1 MNDQDFEDKL
11 RALTGALRRP
21 DPTAGWK
28 SEILARARSGAQV
41 RTPRWLLLGLG
52 MAWACSAVLRISTP
66 DTRQLHGDVAGMDSH
81 ASAFTVFQNDPD
93 TPLRAHLALQSNPEF
108 PDLP

>member
-11 RALTGALRRP
+11 RALTGALHRP

-52 MAWACSAVLRISTP
+52 MAWVCIAVLHVATP
-66 DTRQLHGDVAGMDSH
+66 DTGRLQASVAGMDSH
-81 ASAFTVFQNDPD
+81 GGASTVFQNDPD